1 MTAEN
6 TVWSTEANTM
16 YILFCAI
23 LHGDAG
29 GAFFCALEAA
39 FSLQSWVYIH
49 TEQQGMGHW
58 GTEGSYSLYN
68 EWALMVREAAR
79 GKWCF
84 IDIYSI
90 VFEMQ
95 IFSVCIPEQMV
106 KRLLEIGSNIKNEW

>member
-1 MTAEN
+1 
-6 TVWSTEANTM
+6 
-16 YILFCAI
+16 
-23 LHGDAG
+23 
-29 GAFFCALEAA
+29 
-39 FSLQSWVYIH
+39 
-49 TEQQGMGHW
+49 
-58 GTEGSYSLYN
+58 
-68 EWALMVREAAR
+68 MVREAAR